1 MTDSIVLVFGYI
13 SATLLIIITVG
24 YFGAYLILKFIDKKI
39 QKEIEKLYG
48 KNRKI

>member
-1 MTDSIVLVFGYI
+1 MMDSIILVFGYI
-13 SATLLIIITVG
+13 SAILLVITTSA
-24 YFGAYLILKFIDKKI
+24 YFGVYLILKFIDKKI